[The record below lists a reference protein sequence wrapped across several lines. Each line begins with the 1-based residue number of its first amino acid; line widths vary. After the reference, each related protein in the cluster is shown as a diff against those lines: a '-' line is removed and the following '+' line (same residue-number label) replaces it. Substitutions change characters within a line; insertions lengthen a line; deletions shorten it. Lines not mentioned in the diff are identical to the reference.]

1 MLVAVQ
7 DEGSKHIG
15 PAVAALRTKGAKG
28 SVVPED
34 RGSFAFAGYARVNK
48 PSWVTQAIRPS
59 AKGPSEIRIKVP
71 LILPRK

>member
-1 MLVAVQ
+1 MLVAIQ
-7 DEGSKHIG
+7 DEGSKHIR
-15 PAVAALRTKGAKG
+15 PAVAALQKKGAKG

-34 RGSFAFAGYARVNK
+34 RGSFAFAGYAQVNK
-48 PSWVTQAIRPS
+48 PSWVTQAMRPS